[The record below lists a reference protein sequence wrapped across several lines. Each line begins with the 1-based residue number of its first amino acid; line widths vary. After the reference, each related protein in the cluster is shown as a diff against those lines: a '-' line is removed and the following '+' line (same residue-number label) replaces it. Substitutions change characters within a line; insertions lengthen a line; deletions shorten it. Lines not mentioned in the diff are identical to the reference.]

1 MMTIKEIVE
10 ITRANEK
17 TIREKI
23 KELYP
28 GLIKKGKK
36 TILNDSQVENVLI
49 VLKKTGIIEL
59 GKSSDELGKS
69 SDVTTMN
76 DVLTSLNALIQTVTI
91 QSQNYEKRFNEI
103 ERVIENKIEDRK
115 ILLPAPKKS
124 DRDNLNQIIRSY
136 AKNNELNF
144 GEVWGK
150 LYQEVYYRLNINL
163 KIKAKNKK
171 LSIIDFA
178 ENEGLLPELLSIA
191 LEVF

>member
-1 MMTIKEIVE
+1 MTVKQISE

-28 GLIKKGKK
+28 NLIKKGKK
-36 TILNDSQVENVLI
+36 TILNDSQVESVLI

-59 GKSSDELGKS
+59 GKSSEELGKS

-91 QSQNYEKRFNEI
+91 QSQNYEKRFNE
-103 ERVIENKIEDRK
+103 IENKIEDRK

-171 LSIIDFA
+171 MSIIDFA